1 MMTYYSYD
9 TKIGTITIICDGNFV
24 SEIRFG
30 NEGEGIR
37 KNSYVSNLAIR
48 EISDYLDGKRK
59 VFNIKVKPDGTDF
72 QKSVWD
78 LMMKIPYG
86 KTKTYKELAMLIGDP
101 NAGRAVGN
109 ACNKNPIPI
118 VIPCH
123 RVIGSDGDLT
133 GYAGGLDIKKYLLNL
148 ETNNIIS
155 QH

>member
-78 LMMKIPYG
+78 MMMKIPYG

-101 NAGRAVGN
+101 NASRAIGN